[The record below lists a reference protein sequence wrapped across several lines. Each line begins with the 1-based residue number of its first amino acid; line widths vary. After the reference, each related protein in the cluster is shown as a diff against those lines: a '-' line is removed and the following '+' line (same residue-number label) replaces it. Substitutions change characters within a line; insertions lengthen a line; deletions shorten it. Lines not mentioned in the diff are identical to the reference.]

1 MSMTLYHGEP
11 NGPSLTVLAAL
22 FEKGVDATLEKIE
35 LTGGA
40 RHNLGVAHQAEV
52 GMSIEGEGPVLVVDG
67 EGMTDSVFLACY
79 LDDIGHGPALRPAEP
94 YARWEMMTW
103 CRQMIER
110 CAPAAAFIGTKAQL
124 ASPLAAMDAGSFE
137 QVTNKMLSVD
147 LAQRWADI
155 RSGVFPEDQQ
165 ADSET
170 KIAQAVEKVEA
181 RLAGRD
187 WLMDV
192 FSIADLETYAWLAG
206 MVDLVPAAFAGKSK
220 TMAWLAR
227 VAARPSVVKALALA
241 SSNQPQNSWAPGPEI
256 NRWG

>member
-22 FEKGVDATLEKIE
+22 FEKGVDARLKKID
-35 LTGGA
+35 LAAGA
-40 RHNLGVAHQAEV
+40 RHDLDVAHQAEV

-79 LDDIGHGPALRPAEP
+79 LDEIGNGPALRPAEP

-103 CRQMIER
+103 CRQIIER
-110 CAPAAAFIGTKAQL
+110 CAPAAAFIGTKATL
-124 ASPLAAMDAGSFE
+124 AAPLAAMDASSFDR
-137 QVTNKMLSVD
+137 VTAKMQSVD

-155 RSGVFPEDQQ
+155 RSGTFPEDQQ
-165 ADSET
+165 SDSET
-170 KIAQAVEKVEA
+170 KIAQAVEKLEA
-181 RLAGRD
+181 RLADRD
-187 WLMDV
+187 WVMGD

-227 VAARPSVVKALALA
+227 VAGRPSVAKALALA
-241 SSNQPQNSWAPGPEI
+241 TSSQPHHCWAPGPEI